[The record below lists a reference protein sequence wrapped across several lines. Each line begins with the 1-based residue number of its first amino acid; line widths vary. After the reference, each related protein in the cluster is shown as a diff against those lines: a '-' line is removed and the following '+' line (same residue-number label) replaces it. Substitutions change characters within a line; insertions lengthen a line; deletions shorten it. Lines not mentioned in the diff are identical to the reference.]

1 MAVALRDVGGVAT
14 TAPLITREPHLV
26 HVAELLSATP
36 T

>member
-1 MAVALRDVGGVAT
+1 MVVALGDVDGVAT
-14 TAPLITREPHLV
+14 TAPLIMREPHLV